1 MTIQFISVLHDQI
14 FLLYEINKHIRKVQ
28 LCSDMNYKG
37 LKKQFHWKVYFK
49 VDYSH
54 HHIVVSQKVNYPNV

>member
-37 LKKQFHWKVYFK
+37 FKKTIPLESLF
-49 VDYSH
+49 
-54 HHIVVSQKVNYPNV
+54 